1 MRGRP
6 PLVQPTRKLNTALD
20 ETLLARVDLLLFSEL
35 ESRVPKGAYQKLIN
49 ELLRRWLDSRELDL
63 APYAGTLPGQHVVV
77 GRPDTLATLTT
88 ILQLSQL
95 LEAP

>member
-49 ELLRRWLDSRELDL
+49 ELLRHWLDSPLLNRYKYVHPML
-63 APYAGTLPGQHVVV
+63 
-77 GRPDTLATLTT
+77 
-88 ILQLSQL
+88 LSFVRRQ
-95 LEAP
+95 

>member
-20 ETLLARVDLLLFSEL
+20 ETLLTRVDLVLFSEL

-63 APYAGTLPGQHVVV
+63 APYVGALPGQHVVA
-77 GRPDTLATLTT
+77 GRPDTLALLTSTLETT
-88 ILQLSQL
+88 
-95 LEAP
+95 